1 MARGRSRVCEPT
13 RVIELTSAL
22 VASAGGDRVGVAV
35 GLEPVSGSAVAR
47 GRAFTVRGAADDNLA
62 LHRAVAEARAGDL
75 IVLAAGG
82 SGGAGLCGEL
92 LALAAQRRGVAGIVV
107 DGAIRDVVAIARLGF
122 PVFHRG
128 TSPATARKAVPGEL
142 RVPVAIA
149 GVRVEYDDL
158 VVADADG
165 IAVVPARDAES
176 VLADAAAL
184 LSAEER
190 TRARIEAGESTLD
203 ILGL

>member
-1 MARGRSRVCEPT
+1 MALRRSRVCEPT
-13 RVIELTSAL
+13 GVIELTSAL
-22 VASAGGDRVGVAV
+22 VASAGGDRVGVVV
-35 GLEPVSGSAVAR
+35 GLHPVSRNAVAR
-47 GRAFTVRGAADDNLA
+47 GRAFTVRGAVDNNLA

-92 LALAAQRRGVAGIVV
+92 LALAAERRGVAGIVV
-107 DGAIRDVVAIARLGF
+107 VGAIRDVVAIARLGF

-149 GVRVEYDDL
+149 SVRVEDGDL
-158 VVADADG
+158 VIADADG
-165 IAVVPARDAES
+165 IAVVPARHVAS
-176 VLADAAAL
+176 VLADAEAFLA
-184 LSAEER
+184 AEER
-190 TRARIEAGESTLD
+190 TRARIEAGESTLE